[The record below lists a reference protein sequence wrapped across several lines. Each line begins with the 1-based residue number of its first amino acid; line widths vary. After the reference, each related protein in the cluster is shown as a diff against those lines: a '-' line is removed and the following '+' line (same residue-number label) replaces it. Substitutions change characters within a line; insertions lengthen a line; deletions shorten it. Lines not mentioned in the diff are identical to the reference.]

1 LIVERTST
9 QILPWYI
16 YLYIFNIVVLP
27 SEFDRFMGLEES
39 LLLIF
44 LNLAVSIYVWL
55 EKAPELKKVEHSHL
69 QYLFSAC
76 TAFYIHLKFVIHEG
90 FNLSGDPLLYPQS
103 EVVSFVMFD
112 LLALFI
118 AYNLKYGSKS
128 DVAIFVDEEDSIEE
142 LMEVYRK
149 ITKYI
154 YLYMLLYTLSFSIIV
169 ITNMLDEYIADKP
182 LLIVLANVIFSVMMI
197 YEFNR
202 KYRPRWTSISSD
214 SFKEKLQSL
223 REDNLPLTID

>member
-1 LIVERTST
+1 
-9 QILPWYI
+9 
-16 YLYIFNIVVLP
+16 
-27 SEFDRFMGLEES
+27 MGSEES

>member
-1 LIVERTST
+1 
-9 QILPWYI
+9 
-16 YLYIFNIVVLP
+16 
-27 SEFDRFMGLEES
+27 MGSEES

-76 TAFYIHLKFVIHEG
+76 TAFYIHMKFVIHEG

-103 EVVSFVMFD
+103 EVMSFTMFD

-118 AYNLKYGSKS
+118 AYNLNYGSKS

-142 LMEVYRK
+142 LREVYIK

-154 YLYMLLYTLSFSIIV
+154 YLYVLLYKLPLSIIL
-169 ITNMLDEYIADKP
+169 IHDMLDNFIADKP
-182 LLIVLANVIFSVMMI
+182 LLIVLADVIFSSMI
-197 YEFNR
+197 IYLFYT
-202 KYRPRWTSISSD
+202 KGRPKWTILSSD

-223 REDNLPLTID
+223 REENLPLTIN